1 MGLYLFDA
9 TNEMIK
15 GIEET
20 TPLMTMLTVIMVHTE
35 GSVTEKQVADLEKLY
50 TVCQFRNETNFTCLT
65 TWNKQG
71 ITYQLYGKP
80 KNKNTKLNH
89 YTFPFTQEQYYGNLC
104 LVKKVED
111 DYENLTIQEW
121 NQCMNLE
128 PFVEPE
134 VVVPGELRK
143 EDYEDE

>member
-1 MGLYLFDA
+1 LL
-9 TNEMIK
+9 K

-20 TPLMTMLTVIMVHTE
+20 TPLLVSMFTVIMVHTE
-35 GSVTEKQVADLEKLY
+35 GSLTEKQIPDLEKLY
-50 TVCQFRNETNFTCLT
+50 TVCQFRTDANFVCLT
-65 TWNKQG
+65 SWTKHNV
-71 ITYQLYGKP
+71 TYQLYGKP

-111 DYENLTIQEW
+111 EPQSLTIQEW

-134 VVVPGELRK
+134 ALAVPGELTK
-143 EDYEDE
+143 EEYEDE

>member
-111 DYENLTIQEW
+111 YENLTIQEW

>member
-1 MGLYLFDA
+1 MY
-9 TNEMIK
+9 TIK

-20 TPLMTMLTVIMVHTE
+20 TTLLSNMLTVIMVHTE
-35 GSVTEKQVADLEKLY
+35 GSLTEKPIADLEKLY
-50 TVCQFRNETNFTCLT
+50 TVCQFRTDANFICLNSWT
-65 TWNKQG
+65 KHGT
-71 ITYQLYGKP
+71 TYQLYGKP

-104 LVKKVED
+104 LVKRIGD
-111 DYENLTIQEW
+111 DAHSLTINEW

-134 VVVPGELRK
+134 TVTVPGELCK